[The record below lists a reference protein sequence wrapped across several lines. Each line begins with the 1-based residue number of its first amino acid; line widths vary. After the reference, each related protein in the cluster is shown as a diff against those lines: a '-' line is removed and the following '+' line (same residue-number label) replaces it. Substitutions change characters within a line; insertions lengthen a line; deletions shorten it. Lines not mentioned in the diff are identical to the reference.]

1 MIMNKQ
7 YIVPQ
12 IEVMTFSGERLM
24 DGMANI
30 SEKGDYGHAPIRQ
43 DKLF

>member
-1 MIMNKQ
+1 MNKQ

-30 SEKGDYGHAPIRQ
+30 SEKGDYGGHAPIRQ
-43 DKLF
+43 DRVF